1 MSYKKKTITYHE
13 WEMIEQTLQEM
24 CSKAEWIN
32 EMLTENTDEKF
43 ITKAIKLSYKLLK
56 NAELI
61 KEEE

>member
-1 MSYKKKTITYHE
+1 
-13 WEMIEQTLQEM
+13 MIEQTLQEM